1 MKPALIFDF
10 GGVLMRTI
18 DYTPR
23 HRWDGQLGLPPGSV
37 ERVAHG
43 SESWRLAQ
51 TGVLSPEAYWSDVG
65 QQLGLTAEQTRQLAV
80 DFFSGDQLD
89 EELVAYVQQLR
100 ATGHRVALLSNDSP
114 ALLDKLRG
122 LQIADLF
129 DPLVISA
136 VIGVMKPDARAYQTV
151 LDRLE
156 FAPAQAIF
164 IDDLPR
170 NVAGAQAVG
179 ITGLHYTTLD
189 QLRRD
194 LDGLLRQ
201 AAGDL

>member
-10 GGVLMRTI
+10 GGVLMRTL

-23 HRWDGQLGLPPGSV
+23 HRWDEQLGLPLGSV
-37 ERVAHG
+37 ERVVHG
-43 SESWRLAQ
+43 GESWRLAQ
-51 TGVLSPEAYWSDVG
+51 TGTISPEAYWSDVG

-89 EELVAYVQQLR
+89 EALVAFIRQLR
-100 ATGHRVALLSNDSP
+100 AAGHRTALLSNDSP
-114 ALLDKLRG
+114 ALLEKLQM

-136 VIGVMKPDARAYQTV
+136 FIGVMKPDARAYQTV
-151 LDRLE
+151 LDRLGIT
-156 FAPAQAIF
+156 PAQAIF

-179 ITGLHYTTLD
+179 IIGLHYTTLD

-194 LDGLLRQ
+194 LDSLIRQ
-201 AAGDL
+201 ASGEL

>member
-10 GGVLMRTI
+10 GGVLMRTV

-23 HRWDGQLGLPPGSV
+23 HRWDGQLGLPLGSV
-37 ERVAHG
+37 EHVVHG

-51 TGVLSPEAYWSDVG
+51 IGAISPEAYWADVA
-65 QQLGLTAEQTRQLAV
+65 QQLGLTAEQTHQFAI

-89 EELVAYVQQLR
+89 EELVTYIRQLR
-100 ATGHRVALLSNDSP
+100 AAGHRIALLSNDSP
-114 ALLDKLRG
+114 ALFDKLQTLR
-122 LQIADLF
+122 IAALF

-136 VIGVMKPDARAYQTV
+136 FIGVMKPDPRAYQTV
-151 LDRLE
+151 LDRLGI
-156 FAPAQAIF
+156 APAQAVF

-179 ITGLHYTTLD
+179 ITSLHYTTLD

-194 LDGLLRQ
+194 LDALL
-201 AAGDL
+201 G

>member
-10 GGVLMRTI
+10 GGVLMRTV

-37 ERVAHG
+37 ERVVHG

-51 TGVLSPEAYWSDVG
+51 TGAISTEAYWSDVG
-65 QQLGLTAEQTRQLAV
+65 QQLGLTAEQNRQLAV
-80 DFFSGDQLD
+80 DFFSGDRLD
-89 EELVAYVQQLR
+89 TQLVAYIHQLR
-100 ATGHRVALLSNDSP
+100 AAGHRTALLSNDSP
-114 ALLDKLRG
+114 SLLDKLQA
-122 LQIADLF
+122 LEIASLF
-129 DPLVISA
+129 DPVVISA
-136 VIGVMKPDARAYQTV
+136 FIGAMKPDARAYQTV
-151 LDRLE
+151 LERLGV
-156 FAPAQAIF
+156 APAQAIF

-194 LDGLLRQ
+194 LDGLL
-201 AAGDL
+201 G

>member
-10 GGVLMRTI
+10 GGVLMRTV

-37 ERVAHG
+37 ERVVHG

-51 TGVLSPEAYWSDVG
+51 TGAISTEAYWSDVG
-65 QQLGLTAEQTRQLAV
+65 QQLSLTAEQTRQLAV
-80 DFFSGDQLD
+80 DFFSGDRLD
-89 EELVAYVQQLR
+89 QELVATIRELR
-100 ATGHRVALLSNDSP
+100 AAGYRTALLSNDSA
-114 ALLDKLRG
+114 ALLDKLRAF
-122 LQIADLF
+122 QIADLF

-136 VIGVMKPDARAYQTV
+136 FIGVMKPDARAYQTV
-151 LDRLE
+151 LDRLGISPSE
-156 FAPAQAIF
+156 AVF

-170 NVAGAQAVG
+170 NVAGAQALG
-179 ITGLHYTTLD
+179 ITGIHYTTLD
-189 QLRRD
+189 QMRRD
-194 LDGLLRQ
+194 LDGLLRR

>member
-23 HRWDGQLGLPPGSV
+23 HRWDEQLGLPLGSV
-37 ERVAHG
+37 ERVVHG

-51 TGVLSPEAYWSDVG
+51 IGAISPETYWSDVR
-65 QQLGLTAEQTRQLAV
+65 QQLNLTSEQIRQLAI
-80 DFFSGDQLD
+80 DFFSGDRLD
-89 EELVAYVQQLR
+89 HALVAYIQQLR
-100 ATGHRVALLSNDSP
+100 AAEHRIALLSNDSP
-114 ALLDKLRG
+114 ALLDKLHA
-122 LQIADLF
+122 LEIANLF

-136 VIGVMKPDARAYQTV
+136 FIGVMKPDARAYQAV
-151 LDRLE
+151 LDRLGM
-156 FAPAQAIF
+156 PASQAIF

-170 NVAGAQAVG
+170 NVTGAQALG

-189 QLRRD
+189 RLRRD
-194 LDGLLRQ
+194 LDALLR
-201 AAGDL
+201 